1 MLIFDLP
8 NWIIAFTVLGAGVVM
23 WVISIVI
30 IVILINIIKMAITKT
45 M

>member
-8 NWIIAFTVLGAGVVM
+8 QWILSFTVLGAGVFM

>member
-8 NWIIAFTVLGAGVVM
+8 HWILSFTVLGAGIFM
-23 WVISIVI
+23 WAISII
-30 IVILINIIKMAITKT
+30 IIAVLINIIKIAITKT